1 MTTTKK
7 PTTKN
12 LHYGGDSGF
21 PPRGRRTLGDP
32 RRNPRRRRPLGRNVV
47 GSVSDQ
53 RRRDMEA
60 RRRRPIGTPFQQPI
74 GTPSRQ
80 LTPEQRKRMIE
91 GMQKTRRRYLST
103 TPAQRKRQRDANIRR
118 QIERGTTSGGQ
129 RITPQMRKLLE
140 SSLRQPARDRGLN
153 FGNTKALGLPDMNM
167 PPRRRRR
174 RQPTQMPKG
183 ILDRFANN
191 RDRFNK
197 RRRPTAM
204 PEPQQAQRVAKGGV
218 ITKKNIGANDFRE
231 GGYVLSTVDN
241 RKNKK

>member
-1 MTTTKK
+1 MATTKK
-7 PTTKN
+7 PTAKKPAAKKTAVKK

-32 RRNPRRRRPLGRNVV
+32 RRVPRRRRPLGRNVV

-60 RRRRPIGTPFQQPI
+60 RRRRPIGTPIPQPI

-91 GMQKTRRRYLST
+91 GMQKSRRRYLST

-118 QIERGTTSGGQ
+118 QLERGTTSGGQ
-129 RITPQMRKLLE
+129 RITSQMRKILE
-140 SSLRQPARDRGLN
+140 SGLRQPARDRGLN

-174 RQPTQMPKG
+174 RRPTGTPVPKVATPKKRLTG
-183 ILDRFANN
+183 TPRGPQVSP
-191 RDRFNK
+191 
-197 RRRPTAM
+197 RRR
-204 PEPQQAQRVAKGGV
+204 Q
-218 ITKKNIGANDFRE
+218 IGAFRPR
-231 GGYVLSTVDN
+231 G
-241 RKNKK
+241 RR